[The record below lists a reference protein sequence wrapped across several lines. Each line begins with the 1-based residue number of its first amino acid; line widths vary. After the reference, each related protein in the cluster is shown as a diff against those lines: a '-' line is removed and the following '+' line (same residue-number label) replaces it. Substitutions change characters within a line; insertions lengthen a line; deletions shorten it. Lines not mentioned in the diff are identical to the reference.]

1 MKYKNLVLHLSL
13 LAFLNTAYAQEAAF
27 TPEAA
32 PTTTPMAAES
42 KPGGTQVQPEANQE
56 VQPDLQRET
65 AAEKKPSKFAKKISN
80 FKKKRR
86 IKKVSGPTE
95 AELANTPKSL
105 EVSAP
110 NSLTKSEESN
120 GDETPLTSGLFS
132 RSEMRDPGDITQN
145 ETGAKSAAAVDA
157 LVEQEFNASAPDDSS
172 ENSEDTPVALEEIQ
186 GEKYLTPYRPWRAP
200 NYANQEE
207 AIGYTKDTFSVPKG
221 LEIPYKFWLDI
232 YTKYTTDQGV
242 LHDAEHM
249 EIVYDVLDFTSIT
262 RRGDIN
268 IYQKE
273 HLKLSMVKSAKK
285 RVEVM
290 LKKFSRLKDPGLLGP
305 EELKFWKQFET
316 LEGKTKFILATK
328 KNRLR
333 FQLGQ
338 KDRIVQGIYFSGRYI
353 EDFEKTFREMN
364 IPIEMTRLVYVESS
378 FNVLARSKVG
388 ASGLWQ
394 LMPGTARPYMMINEA
409 IDKRN
414 HPQEAAKVAAKLLKF
429 NYKLLQSWPLA
440 VTGWNH
446 GPNGILRLT
455 KKYKTREI
463 GDLVANVNSKKSF
476 GFASQNF
483 YASFLAVLEAE
494 KNAPKYFGALNWSQ
508 PLDTFDFKLPKDVAY
523 KEIKS
528 WFDDDDLKTQIFNP
542 HINKPARL
550 NRVKIPK
557 GAIISIPKD
566 AKGKVPFLKEK
577 SASSEI

>member
-1 MKYKNLVLHLSL
+1 MKNNNLILILSFFFLISTTHAQISSVAPAVPEEQGDQL
-13 LAFLNTAYAQEAAF
+13 L
-27 TPEAA
+27 
-32 PTTTPMAAES
+32 PTENGS
-42 KPGGTQVQPEANQE
+42 
-56 VQPDLQRET
+56 QREV
-65 AAEKKPSKFAKKISN
+65 AVEKKPSKFAKKVSN
-80 FKKKRR
+80 FKKKRKK
-86 IKKVSGPTE
+86 KKVTGPTE

-110 NSLTKSEESN
+110 DSLTKSADSV
-120 GDETPLTSGLFS
+120 GDETPLTSGLFT
-132 RSEMRDPGDITQN
+132 RSEMRDPGDSTQN

-157 LVEQEFNASAPDDSS
+157 LVEQEINTSAPDDSS

-200 NYANQEE
+200 DYGSQDE
-207 AIGYTKDTFSVPKG
+207 AIGYSKDTFSVPKG
-221 LEIPYKFWLDI
+221 LEVPYKFWLDI

-249 EIVYDVLDFTSIT
+249 EIVYEVLDFTSIT

-273 HLKLSMVKSAKK
+273 HLKLNMVKFAKK
-285 RVEVM
+285 RVEIM
-290 LKKFSRLKDPGLLGP
+290 LKKFSRLRDPSLLNP
-305 EELKFWKQFET
+305 EELKFWKQFES
-316 LEGKTKFILATK
+316 LEGKSKFILATK

-463 GDLVANVNSKKSF
+463 GDLVANVNSKRSF

-577 SASSEI
+577 EASANSPSEH

>member
-1 MKYKNLVLHLSL
+1 MKYQKIVLHLSL
-13 LAFLNTAYAQEAAF
+13 LVFLSAANAQESSVPPVV
-27 TPEAA
+27 PEMQQEAEQEPVA
-32 PTTTPMAAES
+32 PEVKQES
-42 KPGGTQVQPEANQE
+42 EQVP
-56 VQPDLQRET
+56 QREF
-65 AAEKKPSKFAKKISN
+65 AAEKKPSQFAKKVSRFKN
-80 FKKKRR
+80 NRKKK
-86 IKKVSGPTE
+86 KPTGPTE
-95 AELANTPKSL
+95 LELANTPKSL
-105 EVSAP
+105 EVSTP
-110 NSLTKSEESN
+110 DSLTKSREST
-120 GDETPLTSGLFS
+120 GDETPLTSGLFT
-132 RSEMRDPGDITQN
+132 RSEMRDPEDASQA
-145 ETGAKSAAAVDA
+145 EAGAKGAAIADA
-157 LVEQEFNASAPDDSS
+157 LAEQDNTSAPDDSS

-200 NYANQEE
+200 DYGSQDQ
-207 AIGYTKDTFSVPKG
+207 AIGYSSDTFSVPKG
-221 LEIPYKFWLDI
+221 LEIPYRFWLDI

-249 EIVYDVLDFTSIT
+249 EIVYQVLDFTSIT

-273 HLKLSMVKSAKK
+273 HLKLNMVKFAKK
-285 RVEVM
+285 RVEIM
-290 LKKFSRLKDPGLLGP
+290 LRKFSRLRDPSLLEP
-305 EELKFWKQFET
+305 EELKFWKQFEG
-316 LEGKTKFILATK
+316 LEGKEKFILATK

-353 EDFEKTFREMN
+353 EDFEKTFKEMN

-577 SASSEI
+577 EASANLPPEH